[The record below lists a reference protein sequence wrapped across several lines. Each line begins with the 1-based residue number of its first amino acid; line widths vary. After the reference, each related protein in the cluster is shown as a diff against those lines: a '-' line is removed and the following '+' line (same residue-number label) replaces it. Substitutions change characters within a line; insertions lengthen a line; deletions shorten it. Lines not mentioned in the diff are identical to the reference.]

1 MERLTEKITNKETGE
16 ILAYRLK
23 SASAVDHIKA
33 CRKLGELEDAEE
45 QGRLFVLPCKV
56 GDDVYFIPS
65 KVNYKLNI
73 LNEHEE
79 NNRIYHQKIVR
90 ITFTRNEW
98 YVECDKDLDYGT
110 GRVHIQQHFGETWFL
125 TEEEAEAAL
134 ERMKGERNE

>member
-1 MERLTEKITNKETGE
+1 MNE
-16 ILAYRLK
+16 IEA
-23 SASAVDHIKA
+23 AAM
-33 CRKLGELEDAEE
+33 
-45 QGRLFVLPCKV
+45 QGRLLVLPCKV

-110 GRVHIQQHFGETWFL
+110 GRVHYPTAFW
-125 TEEEAEAAL
+125 
-134 ERMKGERNE
+134 RNVVSD